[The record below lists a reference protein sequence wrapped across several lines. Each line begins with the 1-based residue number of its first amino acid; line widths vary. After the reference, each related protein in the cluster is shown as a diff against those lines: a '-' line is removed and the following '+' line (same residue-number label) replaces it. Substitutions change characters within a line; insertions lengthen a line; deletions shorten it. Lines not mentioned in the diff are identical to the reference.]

1 MVEEYLT
8 GLRKI
13 TCFADDY
20 GGLYDKVMGE
30 ANRLSINYQYIKG
43 GEVGKYREYI
53 QSRVGGD
60 RMTFYLVS
68 ACRYQKSAKNW

>member
-1 MVEEYLT
+1 MEEYLT

-43 GEVGKYREYI
+43 GEVGKYRVHTE
-53 QSRVGGD
+53 QSWGG
-60 RMTFYLVS
+60 
-68 ACRYQKSAKNW
+68 